1 MAGPAGPSWEHAR
14 KRRDFLAKG
23 GAGAALGAMV
33 APAFAQSAPTVK
45 WRLQTSW
52 PKSLDTTHGGV
63 EAMAKRILG
72 LTEGK
77 FEISVMAAGEIVPGN
92 QVFDAVEKGTI
103 EATHTLSAF
112 YIGKNPAFAFD
123 SGIPF
128 GLNARQ
134 QQAWINWGGGG
145 ELLRDV
151 FKQYG
156 MMNIPC
162 GNTGVQMGGWYR
174 KEIKTVA
181 DLKGLK
187 MRIGGIGGTILAKL
201 GVTPQQLPPGDI
213 YPSLEKGTID
223 AAEFIGPHDD
233 EKLGLNKVAKFYYY
247 PGWWEGSAQ
256 NVMLVN
262 LKAWNALPKSFQEA
276 LICAAREQDVM
287 MTADYDAKNPVAL
300 KRLVGQGVQ
309 LRAFPKP
316 VLDAAYKATQEV
328 MDDLA
333 AKSPEF
339 KTIYEHWQK
348 FRDEQNLW
356 FRVAEYSLDSYRYS
370 VSAAKK

>member
-1 MAGPAGPSWEHAR
+1 M
-14 KRRDFLAKG
+14 KRREFLTKA
-23 GAGAALGAMV
+23 GAGAALGAMA
-33 APAFAQSAPTVK
+33 APAIAQTASAPVVK

-63 EAMAKRILG
+63 EAMAKRIFAM
-72 LTEGK
+72 TEGR
-77 FEISVMAAGEIVPGN
+77 FDIRVMTAGEIVPGN
-92 QVFDAVEKGTI
+92 QVFDAVEKGTM
-103 EATHTLSAF
+103 EATHTLSSF
-112 YIGKNPAFAFD
+112 SIGKNPAFAFD
-123 SGIPF
+123 AGIPF

-134 QQAWINWGGGG
+134 QAAWFNWGGGG
-145 ELLRDV
+145 ELLRDL

-174 KEIKTVA
+174 KEIKSVA

-187 MRIGGIGGTILAKL
+187 
-201 GVTPQQLPPGDI
+201 PPGDI

-256 NVMLVN
+256 NTMLVN
-262 LKAWNALPKSFQEA
+262 LKAWDALPKAYQEV
-276 LICAAREQDVM
+276 LICAAREQDAV

-300 KRLVGQGVQ
+300 KRLVGAGTQ

-316 VLDAAYKATQEV
+316 VMDAAYKATQEV
-328 MDDLA
+328 MADLA
-333 AKSPEF
+333 GKSPEF
-339 KTIYEHWQK
+339 RKIYDQWSK

-356 FRVAEYSLDSYRYS
+356 FKVAEYTLDNYRFYGIP
-370 VSAAKK
+370 K

>member
-1 MAGPAGPSWEHAR
+1 M
-14 KRRDFLAKG
+14 KRRDFLTKA
-23 GAGAALGAMV
+23 GAGAALGTA
-33 APAFAQSAPTVK
+33 AFPAIAQSTPTVK

-52 PKSLDTTHGGV
+52 PKSLDVTHGDV
-63 EAMAKRILG
+63 ELMAKRIHAM
-72 LTEGK
+72 TEGK
-77 FEISVMAAGEIVPGN
+77 FDIQVLPAGSIVPGN
-92 QVFDAVEKGTI
+92 QVFDAVEKGTM
-103 EATHTLSAF
+103 EATHTLSSF
-112 YIGKNPAFAFD
+112 FIGKNPAFAFD
-123 SGIPF
+123 AGIPF

-134 QQAWINWGGGG
+134 QNAWFNWGGGG

-213 YPSLEKGTID
+213 YPALEKGTID

-233 EKLGLNKVAKFYYY
+233 EKLGLHKVAKFYYY

-256 NVMLVN
+256 NTMLVN
-262 LKAWNALPKSFQEA
+262 LKAWEALPKAFQEV
-276 LICAAREQDVM
+276 LICAAREQDTM

-300 KRLVGQGVQ
+300 KRLVGSGTQ

-316 VLDAAYKATQEV
+316 VMDAAYKATQEV
-328 MDDLA
+328 MADLA
-333 AKSPEF
+333 GKSPEF
-339 KTIYEHWQK
+339 KKIYEQWSK

-356 FRVAEYSLDSYRYS
+356 FRVAENTLDSYRYS
-370 VSAAKK
+370 VSAAAK

>member
-1 MAGPAGPSWEHAR
+1 MN
-14 KRRDFLAKG
+14 KREFLARSG
-23 GAGAALGAMV
+23 IGAGVALGSMA
-33 APAFAQSAPTVK
+33 APAIAQSMPSVK

-63 EAMAKRILG
+63 EAMAARISAM
-72 LTEGK
+72 TDGK
-77 FEISVMAAGEIVPGN
+77 FDIRVSTGGEIVPPN

-123 SGIPF
+123 SGLPF

-134 QQAWINWGGGG
+134 QAAWFNWGGGG
-145 ELLRDV
+145 ALLREL
-151 FKQYG
+151 FKPYG
-156 MMNIPC
+156 MINFPC

-174 KEIKTVA
+174 KEIKSVA
-181 DLKGLK
+181 DLQGMK

-201 GVTPQQLPPGDI
+201 GVLAQQIPVGDI
-213 YPSLEKGTID
+213 YPALEKGTID

-256 NVMLVN
+256 NTMLVN
-262 LKAWNALPKSFQEA
+262 LKAWEALPKAYQEV
-276 LICAAREQDVM
+276 LICAAHEQDTT

-300 KRLVGQGVQ
+300 KRLVGAGTQ
-309 LRAFPKP
+309 LRMFPKP

-328 MDDLA
+328 LADYA
-333 AKSPEF
+333 AKSDEF
-339 KTIYEHWQK
+339 RKIYEHWSK

-356 FRVAEYSLDSYRYS
+356 FRVAEFSLDNYRYNG
-370 VSAAKK
+370 VPK

>member
-1 MAGPAGPSWEHAR
+1 M
-14 KRRDFLAKG
+14 KRREFLTKA
-23 GAGAALGAMV
+23 GAGAALGAMA
-33 APAFAQSAPTVK
+33 APAIAQSAPSVK

-52 PKSLDTTHGGV
+52 PKSLDITHGDV
-63 EAMAKRILG
+63 EAMAKRILAI
-72 LTEGK
+72 TEGR
-77 FEISVMAAGEIVPGN
+77 FEIRVMAAGEIVPGN
-92 QVFDAVEKGTI
+92 QVFDAVEKGTM
-103 EATHTLSAF
+103 EATHTLSSF
-112 YIGKNPAFAFD
+112 FIGKNPAFAFD

-134 QQAWINWGGGG
+134 QNAWFNWGGGG

-256 NVMLVN
+256 NTMLVN
-262 LKAWNALPKSFQEA
+262 LKAWEALPKAFQEA
-276 LICAAREQDVM
+276 LICAAREQDTM

-300 KRLVGQGVQ
+300 KRLVGQGTQ

-316 VLDAAYKATQEV
+316 VMDAAYKATQEV
-328 MDDLA
+328 MDELA
-333 AKSPEF
+333 GKHADF
-339 KTIYEHWQK
+339 KKIYDQWSK
-348 FRDEQNLW
+348 YRDEQNLW
-356 FRVAEYSLDSYRYS
+356 FRVAEFTLDSYRYG

>member
-1 MAGPAGPSWEHAR
+1 M
-14 KRRDFLAKG
+14 KRREFLTKA
-23 GAGAALGAMV
+23 GAGAALGAMA
-33 APAFAQSAPTVK
+33 APAIAQTASAPVVK

-63 EAMAKRILG
+63 EAMAKRILAM
-72 LTEGK
+72 TEGR
-77 FEISVMAAGEIVPGN
+77 FEIRVMTAGELVPGN
-92 QVFDAVEKGTI
+92 QVFDAVEKGTM
-103 EATHTLSAF
+103 EATHTLSSF
-112 YIGKNPAFAFD
+112 FIGKNPAFAFD

-134 QQAWINWGGGG
+134 QAAWFNWGGGG

-174 KEIKTVA
+174 KEIKSVA

-187 MRIGGIGGTILAKL
+187 MRIGGIGGSILAKL
-201 GVTPQQLPPGDI
+201 GVTPQQIPPGDI

-233 EKLGLNKVAKFYYY
+233 AKLGLNKVAKFYYY

-256 NVMLVN
+256 NTMLVS
-262 LKAWNALPKSFQEA
+262 LKAWDALPKPYQEA
-276 LICAAREQDVM
+276 LLCAAREQDTV
-287 MTADYDAKNPVAL
+287 MTADYDAKNPIAL
-300 KRLVGQGVQ
+300 KQLVGQGTQ
-309 LRAFPKP
+309 LRSFPKP
-316 VLDAAYKATQEV
+316 VMDAAYKATQEV
-328 MDDLA
+328 MAELA
-333 AKSPEF
+333 GKSADF
-339 KTIYEHWQK
+339 KKIYEQWSK
-348 FRDEQNLW
+348 FRDDQNLW
-356 FRVAEYSLDSYRYS
+356 FRVAEYTLDSYRYG

>member
-1 MAGPAGPSWEHAR
+1 M